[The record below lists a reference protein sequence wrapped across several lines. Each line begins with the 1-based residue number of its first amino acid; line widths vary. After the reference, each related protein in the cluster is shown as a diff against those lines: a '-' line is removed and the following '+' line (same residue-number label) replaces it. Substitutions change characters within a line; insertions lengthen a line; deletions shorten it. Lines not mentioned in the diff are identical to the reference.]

1 MVSMSEEIEINEGDL
16 IVPAP
21 ADFDMFDM
29 LSGVSYPEDTVT
41 VALNEKAAYELAHLE
56 QDILNYRSENEE
68 PDEAVLAEYQ
78 SQLEEIV
85 KRIEA
90 SKMTFHLRGVSD
102 DLISSAGDIAEEKF
116 KDRKLNQ
123 KAADGRIVKYL
134 PEGEK
139 MAYLRY
145 LNAVTYSMHITKF
158 VRHSDGA
165 ERVSPNA
172 DEIAAFMDK
181 APDAA
186 KQKLVRAIQE
196 LRVAAANYEASLD
209 EGFFSEVLTLPRNA
223 WMKPI
228 IQAAVDSGRP
238 PLELLLDQPDRKRSR
253 WDGMLIKGLYLSNA
267 YDIEGYPVWVEESDA
282 VTFEA
287 VPRVIRSLKVVEEA
301 QNRESKKGENAR
313 RGLRFHAEARLLPGR
328 QWPTRKDWEER
339 HAAGERPPEDGV
351 VPKGAEEAEARAKA
365 KVEADPEAQRIVAEF
380 RERFKKPD
388 AKME

>member
-209 EGFFSEVLTLPRNA
+209 EGFFQKS
-223 WMKPI
+223 
-228 IQAAVDSGRP
+228 
-238 PLELLLDQPDRKRSR
+238 
-253 WDGMLIKGLYLSNA
+253 
-267 YDIEGYPVWVEESDA
+267 
-282 VTFEA
+282 
-287 VPRVIRSLKVVEEA
+287 
-301 QNRESKKGENAR
+301 
-313 RGLRFHAEARLLPGR
+313 
-328 QWPTRKDWEER
+328 
-339 HAAGERPPEDGV
+339 
-351 VPKGAEEAEARAKA
+351 
-365 KVEADPEAQRIVAEF
+365 
-380 RERFKKPD
+380 
-388 AKME
+388 